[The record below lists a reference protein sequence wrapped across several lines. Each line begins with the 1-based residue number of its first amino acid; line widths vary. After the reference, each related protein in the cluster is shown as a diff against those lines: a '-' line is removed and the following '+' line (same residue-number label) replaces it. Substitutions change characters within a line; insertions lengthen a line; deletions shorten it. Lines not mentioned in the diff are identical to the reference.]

1 MAESVVTQISRE
13 SPEIEARKIALLN
26 AAMQLG
32 QQPLTLPPQM
42 VAGFTPDQLAAF
54 QMTRAGVGGYQPY
67 LQQARLGTQEAVA
80 AQRAGIEA
88 LTPADFRESLVAA
101 RGARP
106 ISFEARDIVRGSQ
119 FDPTQA
125 ALGLREAREQAL
137 GTQPTFGEAQ
147 DIVRGTQFDPTQ
159 AAAGFREARQTA
171 GGIAGLYDPSMA
183 QGFYDP
189 FEERVVQ
196 QTLADVREGLAKSDV
211 QRRAQAL
218 QSGAFGGSRSRLL
231 GEEQREAAARGA
243 AEQVGAIRSAGFQRA
258 QQQAQ
263 QAFEQEKA
271 RRGQL
276 AGLQS
281 QLAGQEQQLGLAGLQ
296 AQLQRAQ
303 ALSGMGQAQ
312 QQQRLAQ
319 AGLLGD
325 IAGQYQQLGL
335 AGLQS
340 QLQRAQALSG
350 FEQAQQQQR
359 LAQAGLLGDIAQRQA
374 AAGLARGQAIGQM
387 GMGIGSLAQQQ
398 AGLGQLGQQLV
409 GQDIERLARIGGMG
423 QQQQQNIFEAARQ
436 SQLQQM
442 YEPYQRLGF
451 VSDIY
456 RGAPSTQQAITMQSQ
471 PGASPFQQV
480 AGLGIAGLGAYGAGR
495 QMFG

>member
-1 MAESVVTQISRE
+1 MADGVVTQISRE
-13 SPEIEARKIALLN
+13 APEVEARKLALLD
-26 AAMQLG
+26 AALKLG
-32 QQPLTLPPQM
+32 QQPLPLPPQM

-80 AQRAGIEA
+80 AQRAGIQA

-101 RGARP
+101 REARP

-125 ALGLREAREQAL
+125 ALGYREARE
-137 GTQPTFGEAQ
+137 
-147 DIVRGTQFDPTQ
+147 
-159 AAAGFREARQTA
+159 TA

-183 QGFYDP
+183 KGFYDP
-189 FEERVVQ
+189 YEEQVVQ

-281 QLAGQEQQLGLAGLQ
+281 Q
-296 AQLQRAQ
+296 
-303 ALSGMGQAQ
+303 
-312 QQQRLAQ
+312 
-319 AGLLGD
+319 

-423 QQQQQNIFEAARQ
+423 QQQQQNILDAARQ

>member
-1 MAESVVTQISRE
+1 MAESTVTQISRE
-13 SPEIEARKIALLN
+13 APEVEARKLGLLD
-26 AAMQLG
+26 AAFLLG
-32 QQPLTLPPQM
+32 QQPLVLPPQM
-42 VAGFTPDQLAAF
+42 VADFTPDQLAAF

-80 AQRAGIEA
+80 AQRAGIQA

-125 ALGLREAREQAL
+125 ALG
-137 GTQPTFGEAQ
+137 
-147 DIVRGTQFDPTQ
+147 
-159 AAAGFREARQTA
+159 FREARQTA

-183 QGFYDP
+183 KGFYDP
-189 FEERVVQ
+189 YEEQVVQ

-281 QLAGQEQQLGLAGLQ
+281 QL
-296 AQLQRAQ
+296 
-303 ALSGMGQAQ
+303 
-312 QQQRLAQ
+312 
-319 AGLLGD
+319 
-325 IAGQYQQLGL
+325 AGQYQQLGL

-409 GQDIERLARIGGMG
+409 GQDIERLARIGGMA
-423 QQQQQNIFEAARQ
+423 QQQQQNAIEAARQ
-436 SQLQQM
+436 SILQQM

-495 QMFG
+495 QAGLFG

>member
-1 MAESVVTQISRE
+1 MADGVVTQITRE
-13 SPEIEARKIALLN
+13 SPEIEARKLALLD
-26 AAMQLG
+26 AALALG
-32 QQPLTLPPQM
+32 QQPMILPPQM

-80 AQRAGIEA
+80 AQRAGIQA

-101 RGARP
+101 REARP

-125 ALGLREAREQAL
+125 ALGFREARE
-137 GTQPTFGEAQ
+137 
-147 DIVRGTQFDPTQ
+147 
-159 AAAGFREARQTA
+159 TA

-183 QGFYDP
+183 KGFYDP
-189 FEERVVQ
+189 YEEQVVQ

-281 QLAGQEQQLGLAGLQ
+281 QLAGQ
-296 AQLQRAQ
+296 
-303 ALSGMGQAQ
+303 
-312 QQQRLAQ
+312 
-319 AGLLGD
+319 
-325 IAGQYQQLGL
+325 YQQLGL

-350 FEQAQQQQR
+350 FEQTQQQQR

-398 AGLGQLGQQLV
+398 AALGQLGQQLV

-495 QMFG
+495 QMGFFG

>member
-1 MAESVVTQISRE
+1 MADGVVTQISRE
-13 SPEIEARKIALLN
+13 APEVEARKLALLD
-26 AAMQLG
+26 AALALG

-54 QMTRAGVGGYQPY
+54 QMTRAGIGGYQPY

-80 AQRAGIEA
+80 AQRAGIQA

-125 ALGLREAREQAL
+125 ALGYREARE
-137 GTQPTFGEAQ
+137 
-147 DIVRGTQFDPTQ
+147 
-159 AAAGFREARQTA
+159 TA

-183 QGFYDP
+183 KGFYDP
-189 FEERVVQ
+189 YEEQVVQ

-281 QLAGQEQQLGLAGLQ
+281 Q
-296 AQLQRAQ
+296 
-303 ALSGMGQAQ
+303 
-312 QQQRLAQ
+312 
-319 AGLLGD
+319 

-387 GMGIGSLAQQQ
+387 GLGIGSLAQQQ

-480 AGLGIAGLGAYGAGR
+480 AGLGLAGLGAYGAGR
-495 QMFG
+495 QLFG

>member
-1 MAESVVTQISRE
+1 MAESTVTQISRE
-13 SPEIEARKIALLN
+13 APEVEARKLGLLD
-26 AAMQLG
+26 AAFLLG
-32 QQPLTLPPQM
+32 QQPMVLPPQM
-42 VAGFTPDQLAAF
+42 VADFTPDQLAAF

-125 ALGLREAREQAL
+125 ALG
-137 GTQPTFGEAQ
+137 
-147 DIVRGTQFDPTQ
+147 
-159 AAAGFREARQTA
+159 FREARQTA

-183 QGFYDP
+183 KGFYDP
-189 FEERVVQ
+189 YEEQVVQ

-281 QLAGQEQQLGLAGLQ
+281 QL
-296 AQLQRAQ
+296 
-303 ALSGMGQAQ
+303 
-312 QQQRLAQ
+312 
-319 AGLLGD
+319 
-325 IAGQYQQLGL
+325 AGQYQQLGL

-409 GQDIERLARIGGMG
+409 GQDIERLARIGGMA
-423 QQQQQNIFEAARQ
+423 QQQQQNAIEAARQ
-436 SQLQQM
+436 SILQQM

-495 QMFG
+495 QAGLFG

>member
-1 MAESVVTQISRE
+1 MADGVVTQISRE
-13 SPEIEARKIALLN
+13 APEVEARKLALLD
-26 AAMQLG
+26 AALALG
-32 QQPLTLPPQM
+32 QQPMVLPPQM
-42 VAGFTPDQLAAF
+42 VADFTPDQLAAF

-67 LQQARLGTQEAVA
+67 LQQARLGTQEAVS
-80 AQRAGIEA
+80 AQRAGIQA

-125 ALGLREAREQAL
+125 ALG
-137 GTQPTFGEAQ
+137 
-147 DIVRGTQFDPTQ
+147 
-159 AAAGFREARQTA
+159 FREARQTA

-183 QGFYDP
+183 KGFYDP
-189 FEERVVQ
+189 YEEQVVQ

-281 QLAGQEQQLGLAGLQ
+281 QL
-296 AQLQRAQ
+296 
-303 ALSGMGQAQ
+303 
-312 QQQRLAQ
+312 
-319 AGLLGD
+319 
-325 IAGQYQQLGL
+325 AGQYQQLGL

-409 GQDIERLARIGGMG
+409 GQDIERLARIGGMA
-423 QQQQQNIFEAARQ
+423 QQQQQNAIEAARQ
-436 SQLQQM
+436 SILQQM

-495 QMFG
+495 QAGLFG

>member
-1 MAESVVTQISRE
+1 MAESTVTQISRE
-13 SPEIEARKIALLN
+13 APEVEARKLGLLD
-26 AAMQLG
+26 AAFLLG
-32 QQPLTLPPQM
+32 QQPMVLPPQM
-42 VAGFTPDQLAAF
+42 VADFTPDQLAAF

-80 AQRAGIEA
+80 AQRAGIQA

-125 ALGLREAREQAL
+125 ALG
-137 GTQPTFGEAQ
+137 
-147 DIVRGTQFDPTQ
+147 
-159 AAAGFREARQTA
+159 FREARQTA

-183 QGFYDP
+183 KGFYDP
-189 FEERVVQ
+189 YEEQVVQ

-281 QLAGQEQQLGLAGLQ
+281 QL
-296 AQLQRAQ
+296 
-303 ALSGMGQAQ
+303 
-312 QQQRLAQ
+312 
-319 AGLLGD
+319 
-325 IAGQYQQLGL
+325 AGQYQQLGL

-409 GQDIERLARIGGMG
+409 GQDIERLARIGGMA
-423 QQQQQNIFEAARQ
+423 QQQQQNAIEAARQ
-436 SQLQQM
+436 SILQQM

-495 QMFG
+495 QAGLFG

>member
-1 MAESVVTQISRE
+1 MADGVVTQISRE
-13 SPEIEARKIALLN
+13 APEVEARKLALLD
-26 AAMQLG
+26 AALALG
-32 QQPLTLPPQM
+32 QQPMVLPPQM
-42 VAGFTPDQLAAF
+42 VADFTPDQLAAF

-80 AQRAGIEA
+80 AQRAGIQA

-125 ALGLREAREQAL
+125 ALG
-137 GTQPTFGEAQ
+137 
-147 DIVRGTQFDPTQ
+147 
-159 AAAGFREARQTA
+159 FREARQTA

-183 QGFYDP
+183 KGFYDP
-189 FEERVVQ
+189 YEEQVVQ

-281 QLAGQEQQLGLAGLQ
+281 QLAGQ
-296 AQLQRAQ
+296 
-303 ALSGMGQAQ
+303 
-312 QQQRLAQ
+312 
-319 AGLLGD
+319 
-325 IAGQYQQLGL
+325 YQQLGL

-387 GMGIGSLAQQQ
+387 GLGIGSLAQQQ

>member
-1 MAESVVTQISRE
+1 MADGVVTQISRE
-13 SPEIEARKIALLN
+13 APEVEARKLALLD
-26 AAMQLG
+26 AALRLG
-32 QQPLTLPPQM
+32 QQPLPLPPQM

-80 AQRAGIEA
+80 AQRAGIQA

-125 ALGLREAREQAL
+125 ALG
-137 GTQPTFGEAQ
+137 
-147 DIVRGTQFDPTQ
+147 
-159 AAAGFREARQTA
+159 FREARQTA

-183 QGFYDP
+183 KGFYDP
-189 FEERVVQ
+189 YEEQVVQ

-281 QLAGQEQQLGLAGLQ
+281 QLAGQ
-296 AQLQRAQ
+296 
-303 ALSGMGQAQ
+303 
-312 QQQRLAQ
+312 
-319 AGLLGD
+319 
-325 IAGQYQQLGL
+325 YQQLGL

-387 GMGIGSLAQQQ
+387 GLGIGSLAQQQ

-495 QMFG
+495 QAGLFG

>member
-1 MAESVVTQISRE
+1 MADGVVTQISRE
-13 SPEIEARKIALLN
+13 APEVEARKLALLD
-26 AAMQLG
+26 AALALG
-32 QQPLTLPPQM
+32 QQPMVLPPQM
-42 VAGFTPDQLAAF
+42 VAGCTPDQLAAF

-80 AQRAGIEA
+80 AQRAGIQA

-125 ALGLREAREQAL
+125 ALGYREARE
-137 GTQPTFGEAQ
+137 
-147 DIVRGTQFDPTQ
+147 
-159 AAAGFREARQTA
+159 TA

-183 QGFYDP
+183 KGFYDP
-189 FEERVVQ
+189 YEEQVVQ

-281 QLAGQEQQLGLAGLQ
+281 QLAGQ
-296 AQLQRAQ
+296 
-303 ALSGMGQAQ
+303 
-312 QQQRLAQ
+312 
-319 AGLLGD
+319 
-325 IAGQYQQLGL
+325 YQQLGL

-387 GMGIGSLAQQQ
+387 GLGIGSLAQQQ

-495 QMFG
+495 QAGLFG

>member
-1 MAESVVTQISRE
+1 MADGVVTQISRE
-13 SPEIEARKIALLN
+13 APEIEARKLGLLD
-26 AAMQLG
+26 AAMMLG

-80 AQRAGIEA
+80 AQRAGIQA

-125 ALGLREAREQAL
+125 ALGYREARE
-137 GTQPTFGEAQ
+137 
-147 DIVRGTQFDPTQ
+147 
-159 AAAGFREARQTA
+159 TA

-183 QGFYDP
+183 KGFYDP
-189 FEERVVQ
+189 YEEQVVQ

-281 QLAGQEQQLGLAGLQ
+281 QLAGQ
-296 AQLQRAQ
+296 
-303 ALSGMGQAQ
+303 
-312 QQQRLAQ
+312 
-319 AGLLGD
+319 
-325 IAGQYQQLGL
+325 YQQLGL

-387 GMGIGSLAQQQ
+387 GLGIGSLAQQQ

-423 QQQQQNIFEAARQ
+423 QQQQQNIIEAARQ

-495 QMFG
+495 QAGLFG

>member
-1 MAESVVTQISRE
+1 MADGVVTQISRE
-13 SPEIEARKIALLN
+13 APEIEARKLGLLD
-26 AAMQLG
+26 AAMMLG

-80 AQRAGIEA
+80 AQRAGIQA

-125 ALGLREAREQAL
+125 ALG
-137 GTQPTFGEAQ
+137 
-147 DIVRGTQFDPTQ
+147 
-159 AAAGFREARQTA
+159 FREARQTA

-183 QGFYDP
+183 KGFYDP
-189 FEERVVQ
+189 YEEQVVQ

-281 QLAGQEQQLGLAGLQ
+281 QLAGQ
-296 AQLQRAQ
+296 
-303 ALSGMGQAQ
+303 
-312 QQQRLAQ
+312 
-319 AGLLGD
+319 
-325 IAGQYQQLGL
+325 YQQLGL

-387 GMGIGSLAQQQ
+387 GLGIGSLAQQQ

-495 QMFG
+495 QAGLFG

>member
-1 MAESVVTQISRE
+1 MAESTVTQISRE
-13 SPEIEARKIALLN
+13 APEVEARKLGLLD
-26 AAMQLG
+26 AAFLLG
-32 QQPLTLPPQM
+32 QQPLVLPPQM
-42 VAGFTPDQLAAF
+42 VADFTPDQLAAF

-67 LQQARLGTQEAVA
+67 LQQARLGTQEAVS
-80 AQRAGIEA
+80 AQRAGIQA

-125 ALGLREAREQAL
+125 ALG
-137 GTQPTFGEAQ
+137 
-147 DIVRGTQFDPTQ
+147 
-159 AAAGFREARQTA
+159 FREARQTA

-183 QGFYDP
+183 KGFYDP
-189 FEERVVQ
+189 YEEQVVQ

-281 QLAGQEQQLGLAGLQ
+281 QL
-296 AQLQRAQ
+296 
-303 ALSGMGQAQ
+303 
-312 QQQRLAQ
+312 
-319 AGLLGD
+319 
-325 IAGQYQQLGL
+325 AGQYQQLGL

-409 GQDIERLARIGGMG
+409 GQDIERLARIGGMA
-423 QQQQQNIFEAARQ
+423 QQQQQNAIEAARQ
-436 SQLQQM
+436 SILQQM

-495 QMFG
+495 QAGLFG